1 MLILLF
7 KNVLKLSNFVKS
19 AKTSKNLKKTAKKTS
34 IFFCVYAFTREE
46 KNSIIKIA
54 CFMLDFLNLKSK
66 ARHLFFWVASSLS
79 ILCTYLLFTTNWKNL
94 SPTSYIPQESIGQ
107 LSDFL
112 PSATW
117 VGRRLELSR
126 TWQVSGWSVSWGW
139 QRGRCLLYGCLCY
152 GRQRWR

>member
-7 KNVLKLSNFVKS
+7 KNVLEISNFEKS
-19 AKTSKNLKKTAKKTS
+19 PKTSKNLKKTVKKNFNFFLFRRFYWGGKNFTNKKGLFYAK
-34 IFFCVYAFTREE
+34 
-46 KNSIIKIA
+46 
-54 CFMLDFLNLKSK
+54 FLNLKSK

-112 PSATW
+112 PSAT
-117 VGRRLELSR
+117 
-126 TWQVSGWSVSWGW
+126 
-139 QRGRCLLYGCLCY
+139 
-152 GRQRWR
+152 